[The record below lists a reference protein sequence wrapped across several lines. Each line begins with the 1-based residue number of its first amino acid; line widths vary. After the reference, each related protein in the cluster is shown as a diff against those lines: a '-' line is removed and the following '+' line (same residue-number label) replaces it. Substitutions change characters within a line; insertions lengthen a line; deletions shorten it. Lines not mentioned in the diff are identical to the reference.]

1 MYRTTRVIKWLSIA
15 PEIGVSCEDLSGE
28 ARRKKSARQTDNKV
42 TEMCFIK
49 GLQSRWVS

>member
-1 MYRTTRVIKWLSIA
+1 MYRTTSVINWLSIA

-28 ARRKKSARQTDNKV
+28 ARRKKSARQTDNKG

-49 GLQSRWVS
+49 GLQSRLVS

>member
-1 MYRTTRVIKWLSIA
+1 MYRTTRVIKRLGIVTK
-15 PEIGVSCEDLSGE
+15 PGVRYEDLTVE
-28 ARRKKSARQTDNKV
+28 VRREKTARQTDNKV